1 MTVTELNDALA
12 QLINTAELPFDAKV
26 FVVRSIH
33 AEMEQKYT
41 AVKQVLRAQQ
51 EAQKAKDLEVQK
63 TDGSK
68 KK

>member
-1 MTVTELNDALA
+1 MTVTELNQAIIT
-12 QLINTAELPFDAKV
+12 LINQAELPFDAKV

-33 AEMEQKYT
+33 AETEQKY
-41 AVKQVLRAQQ
+41 QILLQEL
-51 EAQKAKDLEVQK
+51 EAQRAKDLEVQK